1 VSIFPDILVDASPE
15 IQNNKEI
22 VLIAVS
28 TKAESIRHLSHRLQ
42 VDEDIVIAALQQNP
56 DMKEYLLSSEALD
69 KIIESDS

>member
-1 VSIFPDILVDASPE
+1 MSIFPDILVDASPE